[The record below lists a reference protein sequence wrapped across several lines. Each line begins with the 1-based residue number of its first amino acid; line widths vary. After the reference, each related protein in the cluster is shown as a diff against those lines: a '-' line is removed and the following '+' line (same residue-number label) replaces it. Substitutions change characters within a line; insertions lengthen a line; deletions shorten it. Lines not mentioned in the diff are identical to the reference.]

1 MTHHPRDVE
10 DRLRVTELGIVLAL
24 LFVKNSGPAADGE
37 SAGAEE
43 SLAPTA
49 AQGRDLSNQH
59 PTEIERFDEREAR

>member
-10 DRLRVTELGIVLAL
+10 DRLRVTELGIILAL
-24 LFVKNSGPAADGE
+24 LFVKNSRPAAGGE

-49 AQGRDLSNQH
+49 A
-59 PTEIERFDEREAR
+59 